1 VRGKAPKLVVD
12 LTDWGYQYSGIR
24 PLGESEIHIRTY
36 HFVMPFH
43 QIRPYLTDKGFP
55 AVAGHIWVPM
65 DDHSCMVYNWH
76 YSTTEEPLNE
86 EDRLERRSG
95 NGPDHVD
102 QTTFRSKANRQNNY
116 LLDRQVQKTE
126 TFTGIDGINT
136 QDRGIQESMGRIV
149 DRSKEHLGPADK
161 AIIQA
166 RRLLL
171 AAVKTVR
178 EGGTPRGINSTY
190 YPLRASE
197 GVVPRDADWREILT
211 PEMASAEIL
220 QTV

>member
-1 VRGKAPKLVVD
+1 
-12 LTDWGYQYSGIR
+12 
-24 PLGESEIHIRTY
+24 
-36 HFVMPFH
+36 
-43 QIRPYLTDKGFP
+43 
-55 AVAGHIWVPM
+55 
-65 DDHSCMVYNWH
+65 
-76 YSTTEEPLNE
+76 
-86 EDRLERRSG
+86 
-95 NGPDHVD
+95 
-102 QTTFRSKANRQNNY
+102 
-116 LLDRQVQKTE
+116 VQKTE

-178 EGGTPRGINSTY
+178 EGGTPRGINPTY

>member
-1 VRGKAPKLVVD
+1 M
-12 LTDWGYQYSGIR
+12 
-24 PLGESEIHIRTY
+24 HIRTS

-43 QIRPYLTDKGFP
+43 QVRPFQTSKGFP

-65 DDHSCMVYNWH
+65 DDGNTMVYNWH
-76 YSTTEEPLNE
+76 HSTTEEPLNDD
-86 EDRLERRSG
+86 DRAERRSG

-116 LLDRQVQKTE
+116 LLDRRVQKTE
-126 TFTGIDGINT
+126 SFTGIDGINT
-136 QDRGIQESMGRIV
+136 QDRGIQESMGRVV

-171 AAVKTVR
+171 GAIKTVQ
-178 EGGTPRGINSTY
+178 EGGTPRGISPSY

-197 GVVPRDADWREILT
+197 GVLPRDADWRGGLSPPMGT
-211 PEMASAEIL
+211 PREPPTGGAPLVGRRPFPPPGAGLPPHRGLSPPP
-220 QTV
+220 

>member
-1 VRGKAPKLVVD
+1 EALD
-12 LTDWGYQYSGIR
+12 
-24 PLGESEIHIRTY
+24 
-36 HFVMPFH
+36 
-43 QIRPYLTDKGFP
+43 
-55 AVAGHIWVPM
+55 
-65 DDHSCMVYNWH
+65 
-76 YSTTEEPLNE
+76 E

-102 QTTFRSKANRQNNY
+102 RTTFRSKANRQNNY

-136 QDRGIQESMGRIV
+136 QDRGIQESMGRVV

-171 AAVKTVR
+171 AAVQTVR
-178 EGGTPRGINSTY
+178 EGGTPRGINPTY

-197 GVVPRDADWREILT
+197 GVVPRAADWREVLP
-211 PEMASAEIL
+211 PELASGEVL
-220 QTV
+220 QTVLRRRRSRGALRFVGVSPRSLWSSYA